1 MMSVKRRSSLLPYAL
16 LTPTLALILA
26 LGLYPFI
33 YVIYLSFM
41 RKTAADPSPIFVG
54 LANYVELFFGDR
66 TFRDVFSNTLIYVA
80 TAVSAE
86 FLLGLGLALFFNREF
101 KGRRIIVPLVYVPMI
116 VTPVAV
122 GLTFRII
129 YNVEYGPLNYLISL
143 MGVQPVKWV
152 ASAKYS
158 LISLILVDIW
168 EWTPFMFLVL
178 LAGLQSIPRECVEA
192 GLLDGAGYWQRFRYI
207 SLHFIKGS
215 IMVALLIRMIDA
227 FKSFDIIYTVTE
239 GGPGTS
245 SAVISFLTYI
255 QGFRRF
261 NLGYAAA
268 MSLVLFLLILA
279 PSQVLF
285 RSLRR
290 RS

>member
-1 MMSVKRRSSLLPYAL
+1 MDMKRGHSLLPYAL
-16 LTPTLALILA
+16 LAPVILLILA

-41 RKTAADPSPIFVG
+41 RKTAADPKPIFIG
-54 LANYVELFFGDR
+54 LANYAELFFRDT

-80 TAVSAE
+80 ATVSAE
-86 FLLGLGLALFFNREF
+86 FFLGLGLALLFNREF
-101 KGRRIIVPLVYVPMI
+101 KGKRIIAPLIYIPMI

-129 YNVEYGPLNYLISL
+129 YNVEYGPLNYLLSFI
-143 MGVQPVKWV
+143 GVEPVKWV

-158 LISLILVDIW
+158 LFSLILADIW

-178 LAGLQSIPRECVEA
+178 LAGLQSVPRECIEA

-227 FKSFDIIYTVTE
+227 SKSFDIIYTVTE

-268 MSLVLFLLILA
+268 MSLMLFLLILV

>member
-1 MMSVKRRSSLLPYAL
+1 METRKNYFLLPYAL
-16 LTPTLALILA
+16 LVPVLAIILA

-41 RKTAADPSPIFVG
+41 RKTAADPKPIFVG
-54 LANYVELFFGDR
+54 LENYIELFFKDR
-66 TFRDVFSNTLIYVA
+66 TFRDVFSNTLIYV
-80 TAVSAE
+80 TTTVSAE
-86 FLLGLGLALFFNREF
+86 FFLGLGFALLLNREF
-101 KGRRIIVPLVYVPMI
+101 KGKRVIVPLIYIPMI
-116 VTPVAV
+116 VTPVAI

-129 YNVEYGPLNYLISL
+129 YNVEFGPLNYLLSFI
-143 MGVQPVKWV
+143 GIEPIKWV
-152 ASAKYS
+152 ASTKYS
-158 LISLILVDIW
+158 LFSLILVDIW

-178 LAGLQSIPRECVEA
+178 SAGLQSVPKECIEA

-207 SLHFIKGS
+207 ILYFIRGS

-268 MSLVLFLLILA
+268 MSLVLFLIILL

-285 RSLRR
+285 RMLRR
-290 RS
+290 RG